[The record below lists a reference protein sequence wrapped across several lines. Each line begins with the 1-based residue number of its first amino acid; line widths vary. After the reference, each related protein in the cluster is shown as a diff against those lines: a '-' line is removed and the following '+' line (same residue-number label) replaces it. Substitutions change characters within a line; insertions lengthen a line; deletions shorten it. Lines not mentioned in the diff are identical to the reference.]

1 MFTIYETPQ
10 ERKDAWQERHLA
22 VHPGCNLFMSQCEF
36 YTKKVLIAEAYRI
49 LDESETYDK
58 VFKDG
63 SMWHDSDVFIETR
76 KHLIAGFVEINKL
89 IRENYVSN
97 KSLKSQYRSDLI
109 SHVLERGRDYDV
121 YDTGWRIH
129 AGFPSVEVNQDPL
142 CTIMTTRIHVAV
154 DYLMSRKQDVTKY
167 V

>member
-10 ERKDAWQERHLA
+10 ERKDAWQAKHL
-22 VHPGCNLFMSQCEF
+22 VEHPGCTFFMPECKF
-36 YTKKVLIAEAYRI
+36 YTEEKLVIEACRI
-49 LDESETYDK
+49 LDESETYDRM
-58 VFKDG
+58 FKDG
-63 SMWHDSDVFIETR
+63 SMWQGSDVFVETR
-76 KHLIAGFVEINKL
+76 KHLIAGFVEMNKL
-89 IRENYVSN
+89 IRENYVSS

-121 YDTGWRIH
+121 YDAGWRIH
-129 AGFPSVEVNQDPL
+129 AGLPSVEVNQDPL

-167 V
+167 A